1 MTKPTKRQLELT
13 PEEALK
19 RILKL
24 REYHREYQREYQRR
38 PEVAAKRRE
47 YQREYQRKYQRKISA
62 GYAAAKKA
70 RLI

>member
-38 PEVAAKRRE
+38 QAIKLAEF
-47 YQREYQRKYQRKISA
+47 RKW
-62 GYAAAKKA
+62 KKEQG
-70 RLI
+70 R